1 MAQSVQPGNDGSV
14 PGRDKNFFHSVEI
27 GSGTPPSVALE
38 VKRSGREAVH
48 SPTCNG
54 EVKKAWTYASV
65 PPYTFTKR
73 Y

>member
-1 MAQSVQPGNDGSV
+1 MAQSVRPANDGSV
-14 PGRDKNFFHSVEI
+14 PGRGKNIF
-27 GSGTPPSVALE
+27 TRSVALK

-48 SPTCNG
+48 SPTCSG

-65 PPYTFTKR
+65 PPYAFMVR